1 MLQLIRAWFD
11 ICLFRKGPQD
21 LPVSGVLPG
30 LSLACYAL
38 VSLLVALPSSGMAVA
53 IQLAALDVVMLVV
66 FVSSLLYL
74 QSKTERVGQTL
85 SAMAGS
91 GTLMG
96 LLALPLVLL
105 VDPDLPA
112 EQLSPLLTGSW
123 LSLLIW
129 NLFAMAHI
137 MRHAL
142 SISFAVGLGA
152 AVLYALVSMQIVATL
167 FPQQVV

>member
-1 MLQLIRAWFD
+1 MLQLIRLWFD
-11 ICLFRKGPQD
+11 ICLFRKAPQD
-21 LPVSGVLPG
+21 LPASGFLSG
-30 LSLACYAL
+30 LSLACYVL
-38 VSLLVALPSSGMAVA
+38 VSFLVAFSSYGIVSAV
-53 IQLAALDVVMLVV
+53 QLALLDVLMLVV
-66 FVSSLLYL
+66 FVSALLYL

-91 GTLMG
+91 GSLLG
-96 LLALPLVLL
+96 LFALPLVLL
-105 VDPDLPA
+105 VDPGLPA
-112 EQLSPLLTGSW
+112 EQLSPLLTISW

-129 NLFAMAHI
+129 NLFVMAHI

-152 AVLYALVSMQIVATL
+152 AVLYALVSMQMIATL

>member
-1 MLQLIRAWFD
+1 MLQLIRLWFD
-11 ICLFRKGPQD
+11 ICLFRKAPQD
-21 LPVSGVLPG
+21 LPASGFLSG
-30 LSLACYAL
+30 LSLTCYVL
-38 VSLLVALPSSGMAVA
+38 VSFLVAFPSSGIVSAV
-53 IQLAALDVVMLVV
+53 QLALLDVLMLVV
-66 FVSSLLYL
+66 FVSALLYL

-91 GTLMG
+91 GSLLG
-96 LLALPLVLL
+96 LFALPLVLL
-105 VDPDLPA
+105 VDPGLPA
-112 EQLSPLLTGSW
+112 EQLSPLLTISW

-129 NLFAMAHI
+129 NLFVMAHI

-152 AVLYALVSMQIVATL
+152 AVLYALVSMQMIATL